1 MINTQLDQPQAR
13 RVTFSTPNHAIF
25 YMELSMDKTEF
36 IQLHDFI
43 PVQDENPDDI
53 IANTNAAD
61 AEPVEVLTAAD
72 VDDDFLNNLGL

>member
-13 RVTFSTPNHAIF
+13 RVTFSTPSHAIF

-43 PVQDENPDDI
+43 PAKDENPDDI
-53 IANTNAAD
+53 IASTNAVE
-61 AEPVEVLTAAD
+61 AEPVEVMTSD
-72 VDDDFLNNLGL
+72 VDDDFLKNLGL